1 MEAKL
6 IVVGGKANKR
16 QISLKLPMVIGRTRE
31 AGLTVDHPMVSRR
44 HCELSES
51 NGLVLIRDLGSL
63 NGTFVGAKQINEA
76 PLRPADEF
84 TVGPV
89 TFRVEYKYAGEGT
102 AVEGGSIT
110 PSEALEDTRIIDAG
124 DPSLVPTEEPSPAM
138 EVGDELPPSWGK
150 PPVQDPSENNILDFL
165 FDEQAAPA
173 AEAERKTP
181 APVAAVA
188 PAKPKTPAPVAAVAP
203 AKPKPAPQVV
213 VRDAPKPETPAVVP
227 EPPNVVPQVV
237 ARDTP
242 EPEPRPVAPASPILA
257 SQPIVE
263 DHAQPDLPAAAS
275 PAPPEPE
282 PLAEASP
289 QSLFV
294 DIPPP
299 DFSAWG
305 NVQAAASDSS
315 SQESPLSV
323 PPSEV
328 PAMDEHAP
336 ESMLAAPTFAFQ
348 PPTPPAEESKTDR
361 HAPEAMLACRRL
373 HCSLPRRRPPRKVK

>member
-1 MEAKL
+1 MQVLLVSRPPFTSARHFVEQSAHMEAKL

-16 QISLKLPMVIGRTRE
+16 QISLKLPMVIGRSRE

-213 VRDAPKPETPAVVP
+213 VRDAPSRK
-227 EPPNVVPQVV
+227 
-237 ARDTP
+237 
-242 EPEPRPVAPASPILA
+242 
-257 SQPIVE
+257 
-263 DHAQPDLPAAAS
+263 
-275 PAPPEPE
+275 
-282 PLAEASP
+282 
-289 QSLFV
+289 
-294 DIPPP
+294 
-299 DFSAWG
+299 
-305 NVQAAASDSS
+305 
-315 SQESPLSV
+315 
-323 PPSEV
+323 
-328 PAMDEHAP
+328 
-336 ESMLAAPTFAFQ
+336 
-348 PPTPPAEESKTDR
+348 
-361 HAPEAMLACRRL
+361 RRL
-373 HCSLPRRRPPRKVK
+373 SFRSRRTSYRKSLRETLRSRNLDRSRRHRQYSHPSRSWKTTRSPTCPPLLPQRLLNLSPSRKRARKVSSWTFRRPIFPHGGMCRLPRRIARRRNRR